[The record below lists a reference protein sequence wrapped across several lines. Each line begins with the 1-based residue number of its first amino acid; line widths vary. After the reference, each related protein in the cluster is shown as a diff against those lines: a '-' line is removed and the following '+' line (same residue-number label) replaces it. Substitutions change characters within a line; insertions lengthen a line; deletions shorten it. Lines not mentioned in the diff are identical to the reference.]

1 MGGFVGSLW
10 SSWSSRF
17 AKLVERGGFGAGEG
31 ASWFC
36 AVGLS
41 VGKRREGSCEGNSH
55 DYRTIGARLFIY
67 RDPVMASAAEF

>member
-36 AVGLS
+36 AVGFGG
-41 VGKRREGSCEGNSH
+41 VIGREEERGVVRGQ
-55 DYRTIGARLFIY
+55 
-67 RDPVMASAAEF
+67 